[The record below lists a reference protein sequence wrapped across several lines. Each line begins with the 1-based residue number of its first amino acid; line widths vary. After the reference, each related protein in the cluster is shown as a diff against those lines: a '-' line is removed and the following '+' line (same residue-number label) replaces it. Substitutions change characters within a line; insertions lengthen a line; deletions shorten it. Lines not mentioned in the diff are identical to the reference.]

1 MKRLSQQVWLFAAL
15 ILSSALLYSIEYLL
29 LHDAREVCV
38 WIVSSVAFLPLQVAL
53 VTLVIERML
62 SARDRQATLRK
73 LNMVIGAFFGEVGIE
88 LLKHFAALDPDVERV
103 RQDLGASALVS
114 RSGFQG
120 LRKRLTSYSYR
131 IEIDA
136 VRLDGLRGFL
146 VDKREFLLRLLE
158 NPSLLEHDT
167 FSDLLWAVFHLA
179 DELRYRPDMTRL
191 PDTDHQHLAG
201 DMQRAYAL
209 LIAEWLAYMDH
220 LRADYPYLFSLAI
233 RTNPFD
239 PSASVEIRP
248 ATA

>member
-15 ILSSALLYSIEYLL
+15 VLLSALLYWIEYLF
-29 LHDAREVCV
+29 LHDAREVWV
-38 WIVSSVAFLPLQVAL
+38 WIASSVAFLPLQVAL
-53 VTLVIERML
+53 VTLVIEQVL
-62 SARDRQATLRK
+62 GARERQAVLRK

-88 LLKHFAALDPDVERV
+88 LLGSFAALDPDIERV

-131 IEIDA
+131 IDLDA
-136 VRLDGLRGFL
+136 ARLDGLRGFL

-179 DELRYRPDMTRL
+179 DELRYRLTEIYEERRRKDL
-191 PDTDHQHLAG
+191 PDYDIFMAIAEDIGYDATNRSTKVNELE
-201 DMQRAYAL
+201 
-209 LIAEWLAYMDH
+209 LIAPELTHFID
-220 LRADYPYLFSLAI
+220 AI
-233 RTNPFD
+233 
-239 PSASVEIRP
+239 EKGKL
-248 ATA
+248 